1 MWCKRNR
8 ADGNMTS
15 TYTDQLPHLLSLLDD
30 PSYVVKEEVR
40 SALSQYGYFLRPA
53 SRDWVATQSDEL
65 KQEWD
70 FTCRMAESLALEQTW
85 LSWMLLQVPA
95 QQIEAGMMSLELGG
109 SYSGSFIQDSLQD
122 LVDEYKASYEE
133 ENSIENLIEFLY
145 TRKGFDKTLRNQ
157 NYLQHRLGY
166 ILRYRKGS
174 QLGLGILT
182 MVMGA
187 RIGLTL
193 SLVKM
198 QGNWLLLDQSSEKN
212 ILYNPEHQC
221 ARLLRSEEM
230 CMEEAY
236 RRDLL
241 LADGLSATTEEI
253 MEEII
258 QSHIEGYKR
267 SGLYNR
273 ESEMEEKLQV
283 LKHEIERRELV
294 SFLIE

>member
-1 MWCKRNR
+1 
-8 ADGNMTS
+8 MTS

-40 SALSQYGYFLRPA
+40 NALCQYGYFLRPA
-53 SRDWVATQSDEL
+53 SRDWVANKPDAIR
-65 KQEWD
+65 QEWD
-70 FTCRMAESLALEQTW
+70 FVCRMAESQALEQTW

-109 SYSGSFIQDSLQD
+109 SYSGSFIQDSIQD
-122 LVDEYKASYEE
+122 LVDEYKVAYQED
-133 ENSIENLIEFLY
+133 NSIDNLIEFLY
-145 TRKGFDKTLRNQ
+145 TNKGFDKTLRNQ

-166 ILRYRKGS
+166 ILRYRKGT

-182 MVMGA
+182 MILGA
-187 RIGLTL
+187 RLDINL

-212 ILYNPEHQC
+212 LLYNPEHQC

-258 QSHIEGYKR
+258 ESHIEGYKR
-267 SGLYNR
+267 SGLHNR
-273 ESEMEEKLQV
+273 ETEMEEKLQI